1 MSLAHVSL
9 VFLLQAGFGS
19 LLTFLVTDRAALGP
33 KYDKFGGWV
42 VVALLGLAGSLVWGS
57 TFDVEAHGRDQ
68 ALGLALATAASAAL
82 AFSSL
87 SGWDRPG
94 LERLTLGLAI
104 AAAGVALA
112 LASLRPAAAY
122 GWSDAEQAWVLAA
135 SLGSSLVLGFT
146 TWGMILGHWY
156 LVAHELPIGHL
167 ARLVTPLPW
176 IFAAKTLVSAAVLYL
191 MWERVLGPGNA
202 SLSDLMQRQPDRV
215 LDVANVWGRIPVG
228 LLVPG
233 VMAMMTRVTVRMS
246 KTQPA
251 TGILFA
257 MCGTVYLGELMGAM
271 LLGSVGVPL

>member
-57 TFDVEAHGRDQ
+57 TFDAEAHGRDQ

-112 LASLRPAAAY
+112 LASLRPAAGRRRLAPRTD
-122 GWSDAEQAWVLAA
+122 GW
-135 SLGSSLVLGFT
+135 G
-146 TWGMILGHWY
+146 
-156 LVAHELPIGHL
+156 
-167 ARLVTPLPW
+167 
-176 IFAAKTLVSAAVLYL
+176 VS
-191 MWERVLGPGNA
+191 
-202 SLSDLMQRQPDRV
+202 
-215 LDVANVWGRIPVG
+215 
-228 LLVPG
+228 
-233 VMAMMTRVTVRMS
+233 
-246 KTQPA
+246 
-251 TGILFA
+251 
-257 MCGTVYLGELMGAM
+257 
-271 LLGSVGVPL
+271 